1 MKLIKIRSAKHPD
14 DIFLKIVGTKAFLGK
29 IYASKNAE
37 LYADMI
43 IKTMKELKQE
53 QELEREQK

>member
-1 MKLIKIRSAKHPD
+1 MKLIKIESAKHPG

-29 IYASKNAE
+29 IYASENAE

-53 QELEREQK
+53 QERKQV